1 MMGAYLDRQKAAL
14 PFLKLILLLPGL
26 AISLAVLGFNLV
38 GDGLRDLSD
47 PRVNKVHSGGGIMTS
62 GDNRCAPQSNAPAMA
77 QSSTSSSDMP
87 SNSRST

>member
-1 MMGAYLDRQKAAL
+1 MGAHLERRITKL
-14 PFLKLILLLPGL
+14 PFLILFLLIPGL

-47 PRVNKVHSGGGIMTS
+47 PRAKRVHSGGGTTTS
-62 GDNRCAPQSNAPAMA
+62 GDNRRVPQSNAPAMA